1 MTAAWR
7 KRQSGPPARR
17 SGKTEVIIDTDRQD
31 QAHHS
36 NKKPVHRGGGNPPVD
51 TAPGNP
57 AQHAAHGHAEQRGQR
72 EGRDASGEHRQQQAA
87 DLGDQDD
94 VQGVLGSGF
103 RVHGEEIEKNH
114 QIDRAAANPQKRGG
128 RPQEKADQ
136 NTDHAA
142 MEISGGNA
150 LLVQGVKQGAQCDD
164 EQADR
169 LNGAHRLRGGK
180 QLGNL
185 GEELLAQKPAQG
197 GAHGQK
203 RGAPPVHGAIG
214 IPESFQNRV
223 AGHGEHGAAREE
235 IDRTHTVDAQR
246 IQNRLDD
253 NTAADPTDGSRSAM
267 RWL

>member
-1 MTAAWR
+1 M
-7 KRQSGPPARR
+7 P
-17 SGKTEVIIDTDRQD
+17 
-31 QAHHS
+31 
-36 NKKPVHRGGGNPPVD
+36 
-51 TAPGNP
+51 
-57 AQHAAHGHAEQRGQR
+57 EQRGQR

-114 QIDRAAANPQKRGG
+114 QIDRAARQSPETRRTPPGKSRLEY
-128 RPQEKADQ
+128 RPCG
-136 NTDHAA
+136 

-197 GAHGQK
+197 GAPRPK
-203 RGAPPVHGAIG
+203 TRCAPSPRSYRYPGAP
-214 IPESFQNRV
+214 FK
-223 AGHGEHGAAREE
+223 
-235 IDRTHTVDAQR
+235 TV
-246 IQNRLDD
+246 
-253 NTAADPTDGSRSAM
+253 
-267 RWL
+267 